1 MQKSELVAAIRG
13 AILGLTKLE
22 NVVQAMNDDIIH
34 ELNSPTTAGT
44 PVLPT
49 APVGVM
55 TPVVTESPLLP
66 TATTEEKTL
75 DLDDEGTA
83 WDARIHTDTKTQIAS
98 RLVKGGKAWRL
109 KKKLGNDFV
118 EQVKAENKALTVA
131 VETPAVSAVPAPAG
145 LPGVPPTLAAINI
158 PPVAAGLPVPAGLP
172 GLPSIPSKP
181 VDEYADQR
189 KACIVHIKLLTDKF
203 GLSWDDCKEIMIKEF
218 DAAQPGEQVT
228 FGSLRGDRYA
238 EALEYFSE
246 LVEEYEQV
254 VKCIADI
261 HTLMGAEHKD
271 YCEDGI
277 KKLFEKFHTQV
288 IDGVHYSDITECLA
302 DFSGWLDTLTKW
314 KAGQ

>member
-49 APVGVM
+49 ATAGVM
-55 TPVVTESPLLP
+55 TPVVTESPVLP
-66 TATTEEKTL
+66 TATTEVKTF

-98 RLVKGGKAWRL
+98 KLVKGGKAWRL
-109 KKKLGNDFV
+109 KKKLDDAFV
-118 EQVKAENKALTVA
+118 EQVKAENKALTGT
-131 VETPAVSAVPAPAG
+131 VETPVTPAVSAPTG
-145 LPGVPPTLAAINI
+145 LPGLPSTPAAVNT
-158 PPVAAGLPVPAGLP
+158 PPVAAGLPTPSGLP
-172 GLPSIPSKP
+172 GLPASKP

-246 LVEEYEQV
+246 LVEEYEKV

-288 IDGVHYSDITECLA
+288 IDGVHYSDVTECLA